1 MTIMPKIKIKLE
13 PLGQL
18 IAVDPGTA
26 QQEVLFERGVEFP
39 CGGRGCLTLKTK
51 HSQTTSCCL

>member
-1 MTIMPKIKIKLE
+1 MTIMPKITLE
-13 PLGQL
+13 PLGQQ

-26 QQEVLFERGVEFP
+26 LQEVLFERGVEFP
-39 CGGRGCLTLKTK
+39 CGGRGFLTLKTK